1 MYTSLAII
9 GTYAV
14 LLLPYVL
21 EEPYRKTLK
30 YITKCKCGVCQKK
43 DRKINY
49 TDSDCKDNS

>member
-9 GTYAV
+9 GAYAV